1 MRQLQLG
8 IHDSGL
14 TLSSSAGSTPHPLG
28 GSVNEIIL
36 AQDSAL
42 QPIYLLPLLAQLSV
56 DERWLTWV
64 AMENTL
70 NRNWVAAM
78 GLNPSQVLHIA
89 PQSDRFLDIC
99 CKTLAAGTGHLVIE
113 WPGKIEDWE
122 FDLLQQAAVQGG
134 SQALLIRRR

>member
-8 IHDSGL
+8 IYDSEL
-14 TLSSSAGSTPHPLG
+14 TLSSGISQHSQA

-42 QPIYLLPLLAQLSV
+42 QPIYLLPILAQISE

-64 AMENTL
+64 AAENTL

-78 GLNPSQVLHIA
+78 GLNPSQVLHISPKA
-89 PQSDRFLDIC
+89 DNFLDIC

-122 FDLLQQAAVQGG
+122 FDLLQQAAISGS

>member
-8 IHDSGL
+8 IYDSDL
-14 TLSSSAGSTPHPLG
+14 PLSSRVTQRPQG

-42 QPIYLLPLLAQLSV
+42 QPIYLLPILAQLSV

-64 AMENTL
+64 AAENTL

-89 PQSDRFLDIC
+89 PKADNFLDIC

-122 FDLLQQAAVQGG
+122 FDLLQQAAIQGG